1 MPNSQSIIGW
11 DIGGAHLKAACLSG
25 AGKVEWVMQQP
36 CPVWQGLPLL
46 EQAMATIKQRILG
59 GQSLHVLT
67 MTAELVDLFPDR
79 PTGVQRLL
87 DVAAR
92 QLQPAPL
99 LVYAGRAGFVHPLQ
113 VADYL
118 ADIASAN
125 WHATARF
132 LAGQVE
138 RGILVDIGSTT
149 TDLIPFAG
157 GQVLA
162 QGRDDRERLMKGE
175 LVYTGVVRTPVM
187 AVTDRVPFDGEW
199 TTLAAEY
206 FATMADVYRLTGEL
220 PAHADQM
227 PTADQQGKSVAESA
241 TRLARMLG
249 CDAQEASLA
258 AWQRCAQ
265 YLAGQQV
272 GRIEQAL
279 ARLMSR
285 RQMEPGAPLVG
296 AGVGRFLAEKIARR
310 LELQYV
316 DFAQYLE
323 GSAAAGEWTAGC
335 APAVALTKLAEK
347 HWQSLLLGG

>member
-11 DIGGAHLKAACLSG
+11 DIGGAHLKAACLSD
-25 AGKVEWVMQQP
+25 AGRVEWVMQQP

-46 EQAMATIKQRILG
+46 EQAMASVKQRI
-59 GQSLHVLT
+59 QERQPLHVLT

-79 PTGVQRLL
+79 STGVQRLL
-87 DVAAR
+87 DVAAH

-113 VADYL
+113 VSDYL

-132 LAGQVE
+132 LAGRVD

-162 QGRDDRERLMKGE
+162 QGRDDRERLTKSE

-187 AVTDRVPFDGEW
+187 AVADRVPFDGEW
-199 TTLAAEY
+199 TTLMAEY

-220 PAHADQM
+220 PPHADQM

-249 CDAQEASLA
+249 CDAHEASHA
-258 AWQRCAQ
+258 AWQRCAE

-272 GRIEQAL
+272 QRIEQAL
-279 ARLMSR
+279 ARLLSR
-285 RQMEPGAPLVG
+285 RQMESGAPVIG
-296 AGVGRFLAEKIARR
+296 AGVGRFLVEKIARR

-316 DFAQYLE
+316 DFAQYLDN
-323 GSAAAGEWTAGC
+323 SATAGEWAAGC
-335 APAVALTKLAEK
+335 APAVALTKLAQK
-347 HWQSLLLGG
+347 HRHSLMLGV